1 MATTEEV
8 EGRRPASASSADDES
23 IDSLVDEFAPLLPNG
38 AEPSV
43 LYRTISVRAYTP
55 TYVVLE
61 LIARQR
67 RSDAGDLPADDKDI
81 ELAKRRHDRGKASS
95 SVYATISVLLLG
107 VFVAQVDASLVL
119 ATYGTVASSF
129 GDLDSGSWLLSA
141 FVLAQCVAQP
151 LYGKLSDIYGRKHCL
166 QAAYIL
172 FALGTTITGLGQTMT
187 QVIGGRVVQGAGSA
201 GITSLVSI
209 IITDMV
215 PLHEVATIRSYVNIL
230 QTSGRSCGGVIGGA
244 LTYSLGWRWAFL
256 VQVPPML
263 LSMLLVHCRLDLPKR
278 QSSGHTQ
285 RQKLKRIDFLG
296 ALSLCAAIFAICF
309 MLETGGSR
317 FPWKSAPIIGS
328 AVGFVMAL
336 TIFTV
341 SANIV
346 AEPIFP
352 LQLLRKWAVLSNYS
366 IAFLQVLLQ
375 FSLMTIVPLYFQV
388 TNKANTA
395 QAGAYLI
402 PAFAGNTIGGLIAG
416 YFIKHTG
423 LYKPMTVIS
432 PLFGVLCMSLCLFL
446 WNGHT
451 STAEALYIFPGG
463 FASGASSS
471 SIFVALAAG
480 VSEEDLAITASGLY
494 LFFNL
499 GAVAGASA
507 GAAVYQGGLR
517 TGLRAA
523 LEGVPDGSEI
533 MQRALS
539 DITYVQ
545 NASEQIRKLI
555 VPAYVYG
562 LHQVNIQSI
571 ICAAICFAI
580 AVFTPSSRIG
590 R

>member
-1 MATTEEV
+1 MSPLTHGSMNSHLCCLMVPKGHYYTEL
-8 EGRRPASASSADDES
+8 SS
-23 IDSLVDEFAPLLPNG
+23 G
-38 AEPSV
+38 
-43 LYRTISVRAYTP
+43 
-55 TYVVLE
+55 
-61 LIARQR
+61 
-67 RSDAGDLPADDKDI
+67 
-81 ELAKRRHDRGKASS
+81 
-95 SVYATISVLLLG
+95 VYATISVLLLG

-172 FALGTTITGLGQTMT
+172 FALGTTMTGLGQSMT

-215 PLHEVATIRSYVNIL
+215 PLHEVASIRSYVNIL

-244 LTYSLGWRWAFL
+244 LTYTLGWRWAFL

-263 LSMLLVHCRLDLPKR
+263 LSMLLVHRRLELPKR

-285 RQKLKRIDFLG
+285 WQKLKRIDFLG
-296 ALSLCAAIFAICF
+296 ALSLCAAIFAACF
-309 MLETGGSR
+309 MLETGGSQ
-317 FPWKSAPIIGS
+317 FAWNSAPIIGS
-328 AVGFVMAL
+328 GVGFVVAL
-336 TIFTV
+336 TTFIV
-341 SANIV
+341 SANMV

-352 LQLLRKWAVLSNYS
+352 LQLLRKWVVLSSYS
-366 IAFLQVLLQ
+366 MAFLQVLLQ

-402 PAFAGNTIGGLIAG
+402 PAFVGNTIGGLTSG

-423 LYKPMTVIS
+423 LHKPMTVVA
-432 PLFGVLCMSLCLFL
+432 PLFGMLCMFLCYFL

-451 STAEALYIFPGG
+451 STAEALYILPGG
-463 FASGASSS
+463 FAAGASSS
-471 SIFVALAAG
+471 SMFVALAAG
-480 VSEEDLAITASGLY
+480 VAEDDLAITASGLF
-494 LFFNL
+494 LFFNM

-507 GAAVYQGGLR
+507 GGAIYQGALR

-523 LEGVPDGSEI
+523 LDGVPDGAEI
-533 MQRALS
+533 MRRALS
-539 DITYVQ
+539 DITFVQ

-562 LHQVNIQSI
+562 LHQVNVQSI
-571 ICAAICFAI
+571 ICGAICFSIAI
-580 AVFTPSSRIG
+580 FTPSSRIG
-590 R
+590 K